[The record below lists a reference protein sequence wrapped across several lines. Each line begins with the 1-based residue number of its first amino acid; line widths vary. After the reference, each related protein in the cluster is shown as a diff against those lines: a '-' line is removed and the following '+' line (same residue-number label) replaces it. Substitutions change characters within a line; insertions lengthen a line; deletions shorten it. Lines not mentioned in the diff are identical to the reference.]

1 MSKSTS
7 TEPVTRRVAC
17 WLCEQPCR
25 VLATIENNRITKV
38 RTDPSIPWIKPYYE
52 HGVEGCPKNR
62 GFKEYLYNPG
72 RLTHA
77 LKRVGKR
84 GSGEWEQ
91 IPWEQAMDEIA
102 AKLVE
107 IRDKYGAEAVSATNG
122 TYRTEQWMRF
132 RFLNYFG
139 TPNNVH
145 VGHVCFCVNTV
156 LQASTQG
163 WFDFAFPAP
172 GEYRSVMMWG
182 HNAPWSWEKQWNSY
196 KDNKE
201 FPETKMITIDPVFT
215 ETARNSDI
223 YSSIRPGSDCALAL
237 AMLRIIL
244 NEDLFDHEF
253 VENWTNAPFLVFRDT
268 RKLVRE
274 SDVVA
279 GGSIDNFL
287 AWDPDANRQI
297 IWNSAAQEFKPA
309 SSRWALWG
317 DYEATLAD
325 GRKANVCTVYTML
338 RESVDQW
345 TPEEA
350 AEVTWMTPDK
360 IREVTKAFASGGRAS
375 SIPWGLAHNQNGRN
389 TTYLELA
396 KIIIRASM
404 GSLDAPGGHYMG
416 YSNEKFLNDTALED
430 NFALSKEQKDKQIG
444 VDMYPLMS
452 WETNDRIEAAQ
463 KRVLGHRTICM
474 SESAL
479 GHPRHLWNAIITEKP
494 YPIKAL
500 LCQAA
505 NPLMN
510 FTDSKKVYE
519 AIMSPN
525 MELFVVHD
533 YFMTPSAAL
542 ADYVLPAA
550 TSYER
555 DNFMSM
561 GGAVDYVWT
570 SEAAPTPEDWEVK
583 DDFTFW
589 RDLGVRC
596 GQKDKWPWKT
606 MREVIDCRAQ
616 SAGYKDFDDFMNSEA
631 DGCDFPEPEYYK
643 YKKINPETG
652 KPFGFATV
660 SGKVEICPSILDHLG
675 LTGFPE
681 FQEPAESPY
690 RTPELAREYPFI
702 LTTGARSLNYPYKHT
717 EYRQVPNMRKMQ
729 KWPSCMM
736 NPLTAAKLGTGVGQ
750 WVRIETPRGSIRQ
763 VVALNE
769 SLDPR
774 IISIGHGFW
783 YPEKTMRDPII
794 GGVFESNA
802 NVLTTD
808 EHGYCDPFSGSYS
821 MKALLCRIIPEPSF
835 D

>member
-1 MSKSTS
+1 M
-7 TEPVTRRVAC
+7 PYVV
-17 WLCEQPCR
+17 PYF
-25 VLATIENNRITKV
+25 ENGI
-38 RTDPSIPWIKPYYE
+38 
-52 HGVEGCPKNR
+52 EGCPKIR

-84 GSGEWEQ
+84 GSGEWQQ

-102 AKLVE
+102 AKLNE

-122 TYRTEQWMRF
+122 TYRTEQWPRF
-132 RFLNYFG
+132 RFLNHFG

-145 VGHVCFCVNTV
+145 VGHDCFCVNSV

-172 GEYRSVMMWG
+172 GEFGTVLMWG
-182 HNAPWSWEKQWNSY
+182 HNCPWSWEKEWVGY
-196 KDNKE
+196 KDNKQ
-201 FPETKMITIDPVFT
+201 FPQTKMITIDPVFT

-253 VENWTNAPFLVFRDT
+253 VEQWTNAPFLVFRDT
-268 RKLVRE
+268 KRLVRE
-274 SDVVA
+274 SDIVA
-279 GGSIDNFL
+279 GGSVDNFL
-287 AWDPDANRQI
+287 AWDTDAKRQI
-297 IWNSAAQEFKPA
+297 IWDSNAQEFKPA
-309 SSRWALWG
+309 ASNWALWG
-317 DYEATLAD
+317 DYEVTLAD
-325 GRKANVCTVYTML
+325 GTKANACTVFTML
-338 RESVDQW
+338 KESVDEW
-345 TPEEA
+345 TPEKA

-360 IREVTKAFASGGRAS
+360 IREITKAFTSTGRAC
-375 SIPWGLAHNQNGRN
+375 SIPWGVAHNQNGKN

-396 KIIIRASM
+396 KIIIRAVM
-404 GSLDAPGGHYMG
+404 GCLDAPGGHYMG
-416 YSNEKFLNDTALED
+416 YSNERFINDTSLNDD
-430 NFALSKEQKDKQIG
+430 GFMPQEQKDKQLG
-444 VDMYPLMS
+444 VDMYPLMGFG
-452 WETNDRIEAAQ
+452 TCDRIFQAQ
-463 KRVLGHRTICM
+463 QRVLGNRTLCM
-474 SESAL
+474 AEACL
-479 GHPRHLWNAIITEKP
+479 GHPRHLWNAIIDEKP
-494 YPIKAL
+494 YPVRAL
-500 LCQAA
+500 LSQAA

-519 AIMSPN
+519 AIMHPN

-550 TSYER
+550 TSFER
-555 DNFMSM
+555 DNFPSM
-561 GGAVDYVWT
+561 GGAVDYVWMAE
-570 SEAAPTPEDWEVK
+570 SAPTPEDWEVK

-596 GQKDKWPWKT
+596 GQEEFWPWKT
-606 MREVIDCRAQ
+606 MREAIDYRCQ
-616 SAGYKDFDDFMNSEA
+616 TGGYKDFQDFMNSELA
-631 DGCDFPEPEYYK
+631 GCDFPQPEYYK
-643 YKKINPETG
+643 YKKISPETG

-660 SGKVEICPSILDHLG
+660 SGKVEICASILDREG
-675 LTGFPE
+675 LPGFPE
-681 FQEPAESPY
+681 FREPAESPY
-690 RTPELAREYPFI
+690 STPELAKEYPFI
-702 LTTGARSLNYPYKHT
+702 LTTGARSLNFMYKHT
-717 EYRQVPNMRKMQ
+717 EYRQVPNMRRQQ
-729 KWPSCMM
+729 KWPSCVM

-750 WVRIETPRGSIRQ
+750 WVKIETPRGSIRQ

-783 YPEKTMRDPII
+783 YPEKTMKDPII
-794 GGVFESNA
+794 GGLFESNA

-808 EHGYCDPFSGSYS
+808 EHGYCDPFSGSYGY
-821 MKALLCRIIPEPSF
+821 KALLCRVIPEPDEDVKIPSSPLIHR
-835 D
+835 